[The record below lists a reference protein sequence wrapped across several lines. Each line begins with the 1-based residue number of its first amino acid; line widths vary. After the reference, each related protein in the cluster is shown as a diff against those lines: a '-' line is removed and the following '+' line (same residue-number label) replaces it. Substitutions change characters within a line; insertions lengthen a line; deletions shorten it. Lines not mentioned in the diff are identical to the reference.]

1 MASSLGSNRRS
12 EPTATPVD
20 IARRPTSTTRA
31 PEWPGDL
38 LDVEALRATGW
49 RPVPFRQFVLKL
61 SERCNLACPHCFV
74 FEMADQS
81 WRSKPARMRETTVAA
96 TAARIAE
103 HARRHELA
111 RVTVF
116 FHGGEPLLAGAG
128 AIVTAATVLREALP
142 AGVQVEIGVQTN
154 GVLLKEPLLHAFLEA
169 GIRVGV
175 SVDGSASQHDR
186 HRRFRDGTGSHS
198 AVSAGLA
205 LLARRPYREIFS
217 GLLCTVDATNAP
229 VETYEALLEFAP
241 PAIDFLLPHGN
252 WSTRPPLRTDEL
264 AHTPYADW
272 LIAVFDRW
280 YSAPHRET
288 GIRLFEEILSLIL
301 GGPSRIEAVGLS
313 PVGLIVVDTDGA
325 IEQVDALKSA
335 YDGAAGLGLN
345 VAADSFDTALDHPA
359 IAARQIGAAALCD
372 TCRACSIRDVC
383 GGGHFAHRYRAGE
396 GYRNPSVFC
405 PDLLRLIGH
414 IRGRVE
420 QDTVTLLRT

>member
-1 MASSLGSNRRS
+1 M
-12 EPTATPVD
+12 
-20 IARRPTSTTRA
+20 
-31 PEWPGDL
+31 
-38 LDVEALRATGW
+38 
-49 RPVPFRQFVLKL
+49 LKL

-81 WRSKPARMRETTVAA
+81 WRSKPARMSETTVAA
-96 TAARIAE
+96 TAERIAE
-103 HARRHELA
+103 HARRHSLA
-111 RVTVF
+111 GVKVF

-128 AIVTAATVLREALP
+128 TIVAAATVIREALP
-142 AGVQVEIGVQTN
+142 SGVQVEIGVQTN
-154 GVLLKEPLLHAFLEA
+154 GVLLREPLLRAFLEA

-175 SVDGSASQHDR
+175 SLDGSASQHDR

-198 AVSAGLA
+198 AVSAGLT
-205 LLARRPYREIFS
+205 LLTRMPYREIFS
-217 GLLCTVDATNAP
+217 GLLCTVDVANAP
-229 VETYEALLEFAP
+229 VEMYEALLEFAP

-252 WSTRPPLRTDEL
+252 WTTPPPLRTNEP
-264 AHTPYADW
+264 AQTPYADW
-272 LIAVFDRW
+272 LITVFDRW
-280 YSAPHRET
+280 YTAPQRAT
-288 GIRLFEEILSLIL
+288 GIRLFEEILSLTL

-313 PVGLIVVDTDGA
+313 PVGLIVVDTDGS

-345 VAADSFDTALDHPA
+345 VAADSFDTALAHPA
-359 IAARQIGAAALCD
+359 IAARQIGVAALCD

-420 QDTVTLLRT
+420 QDALALLST